1 MRILFFHPNDYLYI
15 GIPNGIATL
24 SAVAKQNNHQVDI
37 FDATFIKT
45 QQTEDNHEKDK
56 GLFLPTK
63 YTLEDLTRNDPIEN
77 IEDALDRKLKEFKP
91 DLIGVS
97 TMTGTFSWSLNIL
110 NRIKPQAKIIYG
122 GVHPSIS
129 PKEVLKHSIVDF
141 VCVGEG
147 EELLVE
153 LCECLANEKDYS
165 MLNNLGYKKDGS
177 AYINELRSFVNL
189 DALPT
194 PDWSLFDERHLFR
207 PFMGEIYKGSFY
219 EMSRGCPMNCNY
231 CVNISLK
238 QILKKCGS
246 YFRFQSPKTTI
257 RQLSELK
264 EKYGATWFKFADDSI
279 TYFNEE
285 YLEELAEGLSKL
297 NIQFGCSI
305 RPEAVTKRK
314 IELLKSMGCVA
325 ATVGIESG
333 NPRIRKEVLNRHMS
347 DQQIEKTINDL
358 TEANIRVTTFNMIG
372 LPGETREDI
381 FKTIKFNKSLNIEA
395 ANVYIIYP
403 YPGTSIHKKYK
414 INIFDNS
421 GDIITVSQA
430 SSFHLAEIEP
440 KEVEGL
446 WKTFNLYMRLPEKLW
461 PIIELSEGESNAAK
475 ELYSRLI
482 EL

>member
-1 MRILFFHPNDYLYI
+1 MRILFFYPNDYLAT

-24 SAVAKQNNHQVDI
+24 SAVAKNNNYQVDI
-37 FDATFIKT
+37 FDTTFIKT
-45 QQTEDNHEKDK
+45 HKTEDNHEKDK

-63 YTLEDLTRNDPIEN
+63 YTLEDLIKNDPIEN
-77 IEDALDRKLKEFKP
+77 IEDALHRKLNEFKP
-91 DLIGVS
+91 DLIAVS
-97 TMTGTFSWSLNIL
+97 AMTGTFNWSLNIL
-110 NRIKPQAKIIYG
+110 NRIKPQSKIIYG

-129 PKEVLKHSIVDF
+129 PQEVLKHSIVDF

-153 LCECLANEKDYS
+153 LCDCLENKKDYS
-165 MLNNLGYKKDGS
+165 MLRNLGYKKNGNT
-177 AYINELRSFVNL
+177 YINELRPFVNL
-189 DALPT
+189 DTLPM

-219 EMSRGCPMNCNY
+219 EMSRGCPMSCNY

-238 QILKKCGS
+238 EILKKCGS

-257 RQLSELK
+257 RHISELK

-279 TYFNEE
+279 TYFKEE

-305 RPEAVTKRK
+305 RPETVTKRK

-325 ATVGIESG
+325 GTVGIESG
-333 NPRIRKEVLNRHMS
+333 NPQIRKEVLNRNMS
-347 DQQIEKTINDL
+347 DQQIRGTINNLKD
-358 TEANIRVTTFNMIG
+358 ANIRVTTFNMIG

-395 ANVYIIYP
+395 ANVYILYP
-403 YPGTSIHKKYK
+403 YPGTPIYEKYR
-414 INIFDNS
+414 INIFDNN
-421 GDIITVSQA
+421 GDIVPVSQA

-446 WKTFNLYMRLPEKLW
+446 LKTFNLYMRLPENLW
-461 PIIELSEGESNAAK
+461 SIIELSEGESNEAK
-475 ELYSRLI
+475 ELYNRLI